1 MIKEIVET
9 IQPAL
14 EETVGPEKSAKV
26 KVMVTPKIKPGK
38 QLSQLEAS
46 QKSEEFNFND
56 TRDPAEPVPAQATP
70 EPVQAAPAPVV

>member
-1 MIKEIVET
+1 MNKDMRGMIKEIVET

-38 QLSQLEAS
+38 
-46 QKSEEFNFND
+46 
-56 TRDPAEPVPAQATP
+56 
-70 EPVQAAPAPVV
+70 